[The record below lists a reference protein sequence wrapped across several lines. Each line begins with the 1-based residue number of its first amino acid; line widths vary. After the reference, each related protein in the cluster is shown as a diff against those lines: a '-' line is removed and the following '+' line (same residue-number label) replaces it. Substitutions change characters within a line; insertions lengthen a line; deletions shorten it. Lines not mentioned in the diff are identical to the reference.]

1 MGRFS
6 GVLGSTKDGAFFL
19 GTSSFLLGVG
29 MNLPER
35 KKTMKTTFAMIAAV
49 AAFTAG
55 AFGAPAVSVTA
66 ERLVAVADEEKTVTL
81 EVTGLK

>member
-1 MGRFS
+1 
-6 GVLGSTKDGAFFL
+6 
-19 GTSSFLLGVG
+19 
-29 MNLPER
+29 
-35 KKTMKTTFAMIAAV
+35 MIAAV

-55 AFGAPAVSVTA
+55 AFGAPAVSVTT